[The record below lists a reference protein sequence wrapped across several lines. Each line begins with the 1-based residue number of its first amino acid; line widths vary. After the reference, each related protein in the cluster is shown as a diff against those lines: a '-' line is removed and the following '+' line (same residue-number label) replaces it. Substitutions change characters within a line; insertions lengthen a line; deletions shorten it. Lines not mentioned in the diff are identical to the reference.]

1 MPITETQMTFRAG
14 ACIMEDRSG
23 ILRQQEGL
31 VGGPF
36 IIWRTAGQYM
46 VSVRYTGKRLAGFST
61 QPNAMEFCCRAALLI
76 NWAEDNPTRGTI
88 FRMIISEIAEE
99 VEPE

>member
-1 MPITETQMTFRAG
+1 MPITETQITFRAG
-14 ACIMEDRSG
+14 ACIMEDRNG
-23 ILRQQEGL
+23 ILRHQEGL

-46 VSVRYTGKRLAGFST
+46 VSVRYTGQRLAGFST
-61 QPNAMEFCCRAALLI
+61 QPNAMEFCRKAAMLI
-76 NWAEDNPTRGTI
+76 NWAEDDPTRRAI
-88 FRMIISEIAEE
+88 RMIVSEIAEE